1 MKCIIITLMFLSCI
15 TLSYSQDK
23 TVSDTISGVL
33 KITELP
39 EVVIKSAGKDF
50 SKYLPDNNPDMRV
63 VGLQQKFIAYDLG
76 KDYEG
81 AESYLLTLEMKNGSL
96 AATYN
101 DKGKLIGV
109 VENYKNVK
117 LPSAVI
123 YSVCKKYPGWSIVND
138 KFLYTQEDGDI
149 IKKQYHIQIKKDNE
163 TRKLVVHANG
173 DIIKAQ

>member
-1 MKCIIITLMFLSCI
+1 MKYFIITLMVFGFFSS
-15 TLSYSQDK
+15 SYSQDK
-23 TVSDTISGVL
+23 KVGDTDDGIL
-33 KITELP
+33 KIEELP

-50 SKYLPDNNPDMRV
+50 SKYLPDKNPDMKV
-63 VGLQQKFIAYDLG
+63 VGLEQKFVAYDIG

-81 AESYLLTLEMKNGSL
+81 AESYLVTLEMKDGSL

-101 DKGKLIGV
+101 EKGKLTSV

-123 YSVCKKYPGWSIVND
+123 FSVYKTFPGWAIVND

-149 IKKQYHIQIKKDNE
+149 IKKQYHIQIKKDKE
-163 TRKLVVHANG
+163 TRKLVVHPNG
-173 DIIKAQ
+173 DIVKGI